1 MSRFIQANYI
11 KASIIALSVITPLAT
26 PLANAKEATSRGSN
40 SEVLPESTTS
50 PARRIERRSS
60 QPGSNRT
67 GGETSIDTRTYDGSN
82 NNLNDTHMG
91 ATHVHLARFAAADYA
106 DGISAV
112 GGENRGSARLVSN
125 LVFSQSDQVFNTH
138 HATDMLWQW
147 GQFLDHDIDLTDGVT
162 PTEPANIIIP
172 TGDIFFDPDATGT
185 QTMALNRSIYD
196 VNTGTGPANPR
207 QQINEITAW
216 IDASNVYG
224 SSQERANALRTLDG
238 TGKLKTSDGN
248 LLPFNET
255 GLENAGGSG
264 SNLFLAGD
272 VRANEQVGLTVM
284 HTLFVREHNRLA
296 SKIAR
301 NHPSFSGEEIY
312 QQARRLVAA
321 QMQKITFDE
330 FLPVMLG
337 RKAIREYKGYQAEVS
352 GNIHNE
358 FSTAAYRLGHS
369 LLSPTILR
377 LDQNLEVIPQGHL
390 SLRNAFFA
398 PQEVIENDIDSV
410 LRGLATQQCQSID
423 TFVIDD
429 VRNFLFGRPGSGGFD
444 LVALNIQRGRDHGLA
459 SYNDVREAL
468 GLARFTQ
475 FEQITTNTELQD
487 KLKATYSDVNSIDL
501 WVGGLAEDHY
511 KSAMVGEL
519 FYHIIRNQFEA
530 LRDADR
536 FWYER
541 DLNREDREYIEKTT
555 TLAKIIRRNTD
566 IGREIPKNVFL
577 QKP

>member
-1 MSRFIQANYI
+1 MSRLIQAGSI
-11 KASIIALSVITPLAT
+11 KAGMLALSVITSFTAS
-26 PLANAKEATSRGSN
+26 LANAQEAPAQRSK
-40 SEVLPESTTS
+40 SEVLPENKTS

-60 QPGSNRT
+60 DQNGNRS
-67 GGETSIDTRTYDGSN
+67 GGETSIDIRTYDGSN
-82 NNLNDTHMG
+82 NNLSNTRMG
-91 ATHVHLARFAAADYA
+91 STHVHLTRIAAAEYA

-125 LVFSQSDQVFNTH
+125 VVFSQSDQVFNTH
-138 HATDMLWQW
+138 YATDMLWQW

-162 PTEPANIIIP
+162 PAEPANIIIP

-196 VNTGTGPANPR
+196 VNTGTSPANPR

-238 TGKLKTSDGN
+238 TGRLKTSAGN

-264 SNLFLAGD
+264 NNLFLAGD

-296 SKIAR
+296 RKIAK
-301 NHPSFSGEEIY
+301 NHPSYSGEEIY
-312 QQARRLVAA
+312 QNARRLVAA

-337 RKAIREYKGYQAEVS
+337 SKAIRPYQGYRTAVNP
-352 GNIHNE
+352 NIRNE

-377 LDQNLEVIPQGHL
+377 LDDNLQAIPQGHL

-398 PQEVIENDIDSV
+398 PQELIENGIDSV
-410 LRGLATQQCQSID
+410 LRGLSTQQCQSID

-429 VRNFLFGRPGSGGFD
+429 VRNFLFGQPGRGGFD

-468 GLARFTQ
+468 GLTRFTQ
-475 FEQITTNTELQD
+475 FEQITSNAALQE
-487 KLKATYSDVNSIDL
+487 KLKAAYSNVDDIDL
-501 WVGGLAEDHY
+501 WVGGLAEDHF
-511 KSAMVGEL
+511 KNAMVGEL

-536 FWYER
+536 FWYQR
-541 DLNREDREYIEKTT
+541 DLSREDRDYIEKTT
-555 TLAKIIRRNTD
+555 TLAKIIRRNTS
-566 IGREIPKNVFL
+566 IGRELQKNVFM
-577 QKP
+577 QTP